1 MLMASVEDLARRH
14 RGPIALIVAALDVLV
29 DVDVRVAELVASG
42 TLDDARHDRE
52 SNARARLPDAVLRKS
67 ALALL
72 EEVHPVVVDAPLVAR
87 IARLTVDL
95 GLYPVATG
103 VRTPGVVGGHVVR
116 TARTPLTGLGVV
128 RASRR
133 NEESTHEHHLC
144 EELEHD

>member
-1 MLMASVEDLARRH
+1 MLTVSVEDLARGH

-52 SNARARLPDAVLRKS
+52 SDARARLPDAVLRTS

-87 IARLTVDL
+87 VARLTVDL
-95 GLYPVATG
+95 GLHPVATG

-116 TARTPLTGLGVV
+116 TTRTPLPGLGVV

-133 NEESTHEHHLC
+133 NEERRHEHHLC